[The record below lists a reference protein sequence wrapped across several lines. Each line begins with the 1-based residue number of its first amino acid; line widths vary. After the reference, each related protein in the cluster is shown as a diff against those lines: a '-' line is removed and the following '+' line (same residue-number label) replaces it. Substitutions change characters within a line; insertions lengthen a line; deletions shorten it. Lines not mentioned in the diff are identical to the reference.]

1 MCKYISSSNKLCVT
15 QLTQWKLATKSA
27 EKLQTRKVWLVTG
40 FNFNQSF
47 KLNIMFTHKE
57 VRTTGSESSSLLW
70 LFCSAVWIWLTCDS
84 GWTAVML
91 SGEGG
96 AWLLVWSHSGQGRKS
111 THTHT
116 HTTPRISQTCSA
128 WSGSREVMSCSQ
140 YASFLDCCTLC
151 VQCIYLEYRTY
162 IRYLSTRPLSLYR
175 KGDLRQ
181 NNPL

>member
-116 HTTPRISQTCSA
+116 HTHTQHRGSA
-128 WSGSREVMSCSQ
+128 RHAALDQAPEKWCRVRNTLH
-140 YASFLDCCTLC
+140 FLIAAHC
-151 VQCIYLEYRTY
+151 VYSVFI
-162 IRYLSTRPLSLYR
+162 LSIEHT
-175 KGDLRQ
+175 
-181 NNPL
+181 